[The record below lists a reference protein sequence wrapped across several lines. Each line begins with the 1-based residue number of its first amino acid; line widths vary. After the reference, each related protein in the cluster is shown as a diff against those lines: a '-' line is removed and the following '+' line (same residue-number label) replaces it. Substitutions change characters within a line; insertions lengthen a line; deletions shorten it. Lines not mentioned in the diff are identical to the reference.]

1 MWEKTH
7 RVKIYV
13 VWLLVQCEHVGM
25 ACGEELDALLF
36 DFS

>member
-1 MWEKTH
+1 M

-13 VWLLVQCEHVGM
+13 VWLLVQSEHVGL
-25 ACGEELDALLF
+25 ACGEELEALLF